1 MGISS
6 RVAVAGAAGLFGLVI
21 AAGGA
26 IAASG
31 ATLVA
36 DAPGTVL
43 RVQGIGEAPAT
54 EIGKTA
60 RLNLLALAAKDG
72 SIETVL
78 PAAAISLRTAP
89 ADSTDQ
95 TSDTVPNTGDPTR
108 NTGTH
113 VPGTGNG
120 GIAGNGNTSNGKG
133 NAGISGNGN
142 TDNGHGSQGLRGN
155 SANPG
160 EPGDDKPGRGDQEEM
175 PSPRSVN
182 VGGQNVGGQNVG
194 SQNVG
199 SQNASDSG
207 NAHGNPGQPG
217 PAKDHPTKGP
227 RQ

>member
-95 TSDTVPNTGDPTR
+95 TSDTVPNTGDLTR

-120 GIAGNGNTSNGKG
+120 GIAGNGNTNNGKG

-155 SANPG
+155 SENPG

-182 VGGQNVGGQNVG
+182 VGG
-194 SQNVG
+194 QNVG